1 MKRGLRLYQIKIINN
16 DMKYC
21 VLILCMSLMA
31 VCRTDQQETGV
42 SRISSAAA
50 SDWARGGIP
59 APEIM
64 FGKKDTALP
73 DALTKRLK
81 PIRKNFKRI
90 NAITNW
96 SKVDTAYPGNALEGS
111 EARLYYCNG
120 KIEKITARYLG
131 ETYQQIDEYYL
142 LNGNLSFV
150 FEKTYRYNRP
160 IYYDSAA
167 MKAAQDT
174 VGFDVDKS
182 TIVEDRSYFENGKLF
197 YRLNNRNNTSP
208 MTTSYLLQEQKRI
221 LADFERLKKPG
232 DQ

>member
-1 MKRGLRLYQIKIINN
+1 
-16 DMKYC
+16 MKYC

-50 SDWARGGIP
+50 GDWAGGDTP
-59 APEIM
+59 APEVM
-64 FGKKDTALP
+64 FERKDTALP
-73 DALTKRLK
+73 NALIKRLK
-81 PIRKNFKRI
+81 PIRENFKRI
-90 NAITNW
+90 NAITKW

-120 KIEKITARYLG
+120 KMEKITARYLG

-160 IYYDSAA
+160 IYYDSAT

-174 VGFDVDKS
+174 VGFDFDKS
-182 TIVEDRSYFENGKLF
+182 TIIEARSYFENGRLF
-197 YRLNNRNNTSP
+197 YRLNNKNNPSAITIG
-208 MTTSYLLQEQKRI
+208 YLLQEQKRI

>member
-1 MKRGLRLYQIKIINN
+1 
-16 DMKYC
+16 MKYC

-50 SDWARGGIP
+50 GDWARGDTP
-59 APEIM
+59 APEVM
-64 FGKKDTALP
+64 FERKDTALP
-73 DALTKRLK
+73 NALIKRLK
-81 PIRKNFKRI
+81 PIRENFKRI

-96 SKVDTAYPGNALEGS
+96 SKVDTAYPGNALEGR
-111 EARLYYCNG
+111 EARLYYFNG
-120 KIEKITARYLG
+120 KMEKITARYLG

-142 LNGNLSFV
+142 LNGNLSFM

-160 IYYDSAA
+160 IYYDSAT

-174 VGFDVDKS
+174 ATFDFDKS
-182 TIVEDRSYFENGKLF
+182 TIIEARSYFENGRLF
-197 YRLNNRNNTSP
+197 YRLNNKNNTSAI
-208 MTTSYLLQEQKRI
+208 TAGYLLQEQKRI

-232 DQ
+232 D